1 MNTTVSPLPS
11 TPVAS
16 PSTATRRRLLIDA
29 PTRVFHWLLAASF
42 AGAYLTGEGERWR
55 LVHITLGYTM
65 AGLIGFRLVWGLIGP
80 PQARWSA
87 QWRKLRALPE
97 VWRGWRAGRPNWLQ
111 TQHVANTLAIWA
123 LLVLSVLSAA
133 NGYATYAEISGEWM
147 SEFHEF
153 TANAALAT
161 VFGHLGLIVVS
172 SVLRQ
177 TNLVATMITGRQPG
191 VGPDVVKRN
200 RIWLGLLIAVA
211 VAGYWVYAWQTAP
224 TAEPTAA
231 TQLQRGHDDD

>member
-1 MNTTVSPLPS
+1 MNTTVSPLPP
-11 TPVAS
+11 TPPTPTAPAAS
-16 PSTATRRRLLIDA
+16 PRRRLLIDA

-55 LVHITLGYTM
+55 LVHITLGYTL

-80 PQARWSA
+80 PQTRWSA

-97 VWRGWRAGRPNWLQ
+97 VWRGWRAGRPNMLQ

-123 LLVLSVLSAA
+123 LLLLSVLSAA
-133 NGYATYAEISGEWM
+133 NGYATYAEIGGEWM
-147 SEFHEF
+147 AEFHEF

-161 VFGHLGLIVVS
+161 VFGHLGLIIVS

-177 TNLVATMITGRQPG
+177 TNLVATMITGRQTG
-191 VGPDVVKRN
+191 AGPDVVKRN
-200 RIWLGLLIAVA
+200 RVWLGLIIAVA
-211 VAGYWVYAWQTAP
+211 VAGYWVYAWQHAHP
-224 TAEPTAA
+224 A
-231 TQLQRGHDDD
+231 R